1 MWVFP
6 GNLNILD
13 SGYATLDT
21 FFTMAPWIFLFLV
34 PAITMRSFAEEK
46 RSGTLEFLLTK
57 PLTDLQI
64 ILSKYLGGIIL
75 VFLSLLPCCIYFL
88 SVSHLGNPPGNL
100 DTGGIFGAFIGLFF
114 LAAIYVSIGVFTSA
128 ISDNQIVSFIL
139 AVLLSFLIYVGFDYL
154 AAIPS
159 LQGYD
164 TFIINLGVSEHYKS
178 ISRGVVDSRDII
190 YYLAIIAF
198 FIVLTKVRLESRK
211 WENNKLITQHIL
223 QLTFSVI
230 IIILV
235 TYISSRAFFRMDLTS
250 EHRYTLSKETK
261 TILNNIEDVVYIKI
275 YLDGDLPAGF
285 KKLRNSLKDYLD
297 EFRIYGKKNIQ
308 YQFINPSESTD
319 KTTRNK
325 VYAEIY
331 DKGLKPAEIKA
342 FDKEGGSVTKM
353 VFPGALISYNGVEMP
368 VNFLHN
374 NTTLSAEENLNN
386 AAQTIEYELISTIH
400 SLTGKKVEKIAFLE
414 GQGELNDLKVKDISM
429 ELAKYFQVD
438 RGAIN
443 GTLGILDPYKVVIV
457 ARPVHPFN
465 ERDKLV
471 LDQYIMHGGKVIWFV
486 DEVNVNIDSLASGST
501 FAFINNLNI
510 DDQLFTYGVRI
521 NPNLLQDIQCSLLPV
536 NTSLTGEKPQW
547 SLAPWLYYPIFS
559 PIVEHP
565 VTRNLNLVLARFT
578 SPLDTV
584 GANTLVKKT
593 FLLRSS
599 QYCKLINVPV
609 YINLSEIKKNP
620 VRSEFNKK
628 NVPVA
633 VLLEGQFTSVFRNR
647 SVNSIIP
654 NSGSGFLSKSIP
666 TRMIVVAN
674 GDMIANDIRMTSNGP
689 VEVPLGYDQYTRQT
703 FGNKDFI
710 VNAINFLADES
721 GLTSVRAKAFK
732 LRILNKELI
741 RQNRFKWQM
750 INTLL
755 PVILVIGFGFG
766 ILISGK
772 GSIPDSCRLQV
783 AVCRLL

>member
-1 MWVFP
+1 MRILLLKEIRGFFSSLTGYIVIIVFLLINSLLMWVFP

-128 ISDNQIVSFIL
+128 ISDNQIVSFII

-331 DKGLKPAEIKA
+331 DKGLK
-342 FDKEGGSVTKM
+342 
-353 VFPGALISYNGVEMP
+353 
-368 VNFLHN
+368 
-374 NTTLSAEENLNN
+374 
-386 AAQTIEYELISTIH
+386 
-400 SLTGKKVEKIAFLE
+400 
-414 GQGELNDLKVKDISM
+414 
-429 ELAKYFQVD
+429 
-438 RGAIN
+438 
-443 GTLGILDPYKVVIV
+443 
-457 ARPVHPFN
+457 
-465 ERDKLV
+465 
-471 LDQYIMHGGKVIWFV
+471 
-486 DEVNVNIDSLASGST
+486 
-501 FAFINNLNI
+501 
-510 DDQLFTYGVRI
+510 
-521 NPNLLQDIQCSLLPV
+521 LP
-536 NTSLTGEKPQW
+536 K
-547 SLAPWLYYPIFS
+547 
-559 PIVEHP
+559 
-565 VTRNLNLVLARFT
+565 
-578 SPLDTV
+578 
-584 GANTLVKKT
+584 
-593 FLLRSS
+593 
-599 QYCKLINVPV
+599 
-609 YINLSEIKKNP
+609 
-620 VRSEFNKK
+620 
-628 NVPVA
+628 
-633 VLLEGQFTSVFRNR
+633 
-647 SVNSIIP
+647 
-654 NSGSGFLSKSIP
+654 
-666 TRMIVVAN
+666 
-674 GDMIANDIRMTSNGP
+674 
-689 VEVPLGYDQYTRQT
+689 
-703 FGNKDFI
+703 
-710 VNAINFLADES
+710 
-721 GLTSVRAKAFK
+721 
-732 LRILNKELI
+732 
-741 RQNRFKWQM
+741 
-750 INTLL
+750 
-755 PVILVIGFGFG
+755 
-766 ILISGK
+766 
-772 GSIPDSCRLQV
+772 
-783 AVCRLL
+783 